1 MKNELDRNESELE
14 YYESMVNDLATR
26 CEDLLI
32 EKQNLESDLD
42 VYIHEKEDLVQANI
56 TLTQQLQ
63 SLSADHVTQ
72 TEQLKDQWTKDT
84 QGYQQQIEELRK
96 SLLVNAEVCIHVL
109 TYRLSYLSTLSLYL
123 TNLRLNRITKPRS
136 SHSSQTYSPKT
147 SPYHPALRNPTAY
160 RPYWTH
166 RALR

>member
-42 VYIHEKEDLVQANI
+42 EYIHEKEDLVQANI
-56 TLTQQLQ
+56 CLTQQLQ

-72 TEQLKDQWTKDT
+72 TEQLKGQWAKDT
-84 QGYQQQIEELRK
+84 QGYQQQIEELRE
-96 SLLVNAEVCIHVL
+96 SLQINAQVLYIHV
-109 TYRLSYLSTLSLYL
+109 SV
-123 TNLRLNRITKPRS
+123 
-136 SHSSQTYSPKT
+136 HT
-147 SPYHPALRNPTAY
+147 S
-160 RPYWTH
+160 
-166 RALR
+166 

>member
-63 SLSADHVTQ
+63 GLSADHVTQ
-72 TEQLKDQWTKDT
+72 TEQLKDQWAKDT
-84 QGYQQQIEELRK
+84 QGYQHQIEELRE
-96 SLLVNAEVCIHVL
+96 SLQINAQVLYIHISVHI
-109 TYRLSYLSTLSLYL
+109 
-123 TNLRLNRITKPRS
+123 N
-136 SHSSQTYSPKT
+136 
-147 SPYHPALRNPTAY
+147 
-160 RPYWTH
+160 
-166 RALR
+166 